1 MANAFLK
8 RLLFMDILKLQ
19 FSTIPER
26 YRTHLFSGMPFL
38 LFLLFTLYNT
48 TDLRA
53 QRVAV
58 KTNLTDWMTASPN
71 LSAEFTISSRL
82 SIDLAATATPFK
94 YKPDFYFRHVR
105 LQPELR
111 YWLLTPLSRHYVGFT
126 AFYSTYDVGY
136 KKRGY
141 FGDSYA
147 AGLTYGYNWV
157 LSRRW
162 NFELSAGVGAIHY
175 RLARYT
181 PGTAHP
187 EPNDSGWLVAPV
199 KLGITFVYVI
209 K

>member
-1 MANAFLK
+1 
-8 RLLFMDILKLQ
+8 MDILTRRLVSC
-19 FSTIPER
+19 FPGNHSA
-26 YRTHLFSGMPFL
+26 HLFSEVLL
-38 LFLLFTLYNT
+38 LFLLLFLPNNT
-48 TDLRA
+48 QA
-53 QRVAV
+53 QRVAI

-71 LSAEFTISSRL
+71 LSVEFAISSRFTLDL
-82 SIDLAATATPFK
+82 SGTATPFK
-94 YKPDFYFRHVR
+94 YKPDFYFRHIR

-147 AGLTYGYNWV
+147 AGLTYGYNWI

-162 NFELSAGVGAIHY
+162 NFELSAGLGAIHY

-187 EPNDSGWLVAPV
+187 EPNDAGCIVAPV
-199 KLGITFVYVI
+199 KLGIAFVYI
-209 K
+209 LK

>member
-1 MANAFLK
+1 MN
-8 RLLFMDILKLQ
+8 LFKLQ
-19 FSTIPER
+19 FFPTSES
-26 YRTHLFSGMPFL
+26 YRKHLFSGMPFL
-38 LFLLFTLYNT
+38 LFLFFALYNS

-71 LSAEFTISSRL
+71 LSVEFTLSSRL
-82 SIDLAATATPFK
+82 SVDLSGTATPFK
-94 YKPDFYFRHVR
+94 YKSDFYFRHIR

-111 YWLLTPLSRHYVGFT
+111 YWLVSPLARHYVGVMGY
-126 AFYSTYDVGY
+126 YSTYDVGY

-147 AGLTYGYNWV
+147 MGLTYGYDWI

-162 NFELSAGVGAIHY
+162 NLEVSAGIGAIRY
-175 RLARYT
+175 RLARYK

-187 EPNDSGWLVAPV
+187 RPNDSGWIVAPT
-199 KLGITFVYVI
+199 KLSVAFVYVL

>member
-1 MANAFLK
+1 MNVS
-8 RLLFMDILKLQ
+8 KLQ
-19 FSTIPER
+19 VSPTSEN
-26 YRTHLFSGMPFL
+26 YRNHLFSGMTFL
-38 LFLLFTLYNT
+38 LFLFFALYDA

-71 LSAEFTISSRL
+71 LSAEFTLSNRL
-82 SIDLAATATPFK
+82 SVDVSATATPFK
-94 YKPDFYFRHVR
+94 YKPDFYFRHIR

-111 YWLLTPLSRHYVGFT
+111 YWLVSPLNRHYVGIT

-136 KKRGY
+136 KERGY

-147 AGLTYGYNWV
+147 AGLTYGYDWI

-162 NFELSAGVGAIHY
+162 NLEVSAGVGAIRY

-181 PGTAHP
+181 PGTPHP
-187 EPNDSGWLVAPV
+187 QPNDAGWIVAPIKV
-199 KLGITFVYVI
+199 AVAFVYVL

>member
-1 MANAFLK
+1 
-8 RLLFMDILKLQ
+8 MDILTRRHVSC
-19 FSTIPER
+19 FPGNHR
-26 YRTHLFSGMPFL
+26 VHLFSGVLL
-38 LFLLFTLYNT
+38 LFLLLFFPNNT
-48 TDLRA
+48 QA
-53 QRVAV
+53 QRVAL

-71 LSAEFTISSRL
+71 LSVEFAISSRFTLDL
-82 SIDLAATATPFK
+82 SGTAPPFK
-94 YKPDFYFRHVR
+94 YKPDFYFRHIR

-111 YWLLTPLSRHYVGFT
+111 YWLLTPLSRHYIGFT

-136 KKRGY
+136 KERGY

-175 RLARYT
+175 RLARYK

-187 EPNDSGWLVAPV
+187 EPNDSGWIVAPV
-199 KLGITFVYVI
+199 KLGIAFVYVL

>member
-1 MANAFLK
+1 
-8 RLLFMDILKLQ
+8 MDILTRRLVSC
-19 FSTIPER
+19 FPGNHR
-26 YRTHLFSGMPFL
+26 AHLFSGVLL
-38 LFLLFTLYNT
+38 LFLLLFLPNNT
-48 TDLRA
+48 QA
-53 QRVAV
+53 QRVAI

-71 LSAEFTISSRL
+71 LSVEFAISSRFTLDL
-82 SIDLAATATPFK
+82 SGTATPFR
-94 YKPDFYFRHVR
+94 YKPDFYFRHIR

-147 AGLTYGYNWV
+147 AGLTYGYNWI

-162 NFELSAGVGAIHY
+162 NFELSAGLGAIHY

-187 EPNDSGWLVAPV
+187 EPNDAGWIVAPV
-199 KLGITFVYVI
+199 KLGIAFVYI
-209 K
+209 LK

>member
-1 MANAFLK
+1 MNL
-8 RLLFMDILKLQ
+8 LKLQ
-19 FSTIPER
+19 VSIVAEN

-38 LFLLFTLYNT
+38 LFLFFILLNNP
-48 TDLRA
+48 DLQA
-53 QRVAV
+53 QRVAL

-71 LSAEFTISSRL
+71 LSAEFTINNRL
-82 SIDLAATATPFK
+82 SVDLSATATPFK
-94 YKPDFYFRHVR
+94 YKPDFYFRHIR

-111 YWLLTPLSRHYVGFT
+111 YWLASPLTRHYVGIM

-147 AGLTYGYNWV
+147 AGLTYGYDWI

-162 NFELSAGVGAIHY
+162 NLELSAGLGAIRY
-175 RLARYT
+175 QLARYT

-187 EPNDSGWLVAPV
+187 KPNDKGWVVAPV
-199 KLGITFVYVI
+199 KLGITFVYI
-209 K
+209 LK

>member
-1 MANAFLK
+1 
-8 RLLFMDILKLQ
+8 MDILTRRLVSC
-19 FSTIPER
+19 FPGNHR
-26 YRTHLFSGMPFL
+26 AHLFSGVLL
-38 LFLLFTLYNT
+38 LFLLLFLPNNT
-48 TDLRA
+48 QA
-53 QRVAV
+53 QRVAI

-71 LSAEFTISSRL
+71 LSVEFAISSRFTLDL
-82 SIDLAATATPFK
+82 SGTATPFK
-94 YKPDFYFRHVR
+94 YKPDFYFRHIR

-147 AGLTYGYNWV
+147 AGLTYGYNWI

-162 NFELSAGVGAIHY
+162 NFELSAGLGAIHY
-175 RLARYT
+175 RLARYK

-187 EPNDSGWLVAPV
+187 EPNDAGWIVAPV
-199 KLGITFVYVI
+199 KLGIAFVYI
-209 K
+209 LK

>member
-1 MANAFLK
+1 
-8 RLLFMDILKLQ
+8 MDILTRRLVSC
-19 FSTIPER
+19 FPGNHR
-26 YRTHLFSGMPFL
+26 AHLFSGVLL
-38 LFLLFTLYNT
+38 LFLLLFLPNNAQ
-48 TDLRA
+48 A
-53 QRVAV
+53 QRVAI

-71 LSAEFTISSRL
+71 LSVEFAISSRFTLDL
-82 SIDLAATATPFK
+82 SGTATPFK
-94 YKPDFYFRHVR
+94 YKPDFYFRHIR

-111 YWLLTPLSRHYVGFT
+111 YWLLTPLSRHYIGFT

-147 AGLTYGYNWV
+147 AGLTYGYNWI

-162 NFELSAGVGAIHY
+162 NFELSAGLGAIHY

-187 EPNDSGWLVAPV
+187 EPNDAGWIVAPV
-199 KLGITFVYVI
+199 KLGIAFVYI
-209 K
+209 LK

>member
-1 MANAFLK
+1 
-8 RLLFMDILKLQ
+8 MDILTRRLVSC
-19 FSTIPER
+19 FPGN
-26 YRTHLFSGMPFL
+26 YRAHLFSEVLL
-38 LFLLFTLYNT
+38 LFLLLFFPNNT
-48 TDLRA
+48 QA
-53 QRVAV
+53 QRVAL

-71 LSAEFTISSRL
+71 LSVEFAVSNRL
-82 SIDLAATATPFK
+82 TLDLSGTATPFK
-94 YKPDFYFRHVR
+94 YKPDFYFRHIR

-136 KKRGY
+136 KERGY

-162 NFELSAGVGAIHY
+162 NFELSAGLGAIHY
-175 RLARYT
+175 RLARYK

-187 EPNDSGWLVAPV
+187 EPNDSGWIVAPV
-199 KLGITFVYVI
+199 KLGITLVYVI

>member
-1 MANAFLK
+1 
-8 RLLFMDILKLQ
+8 MDILTRRHVSC
-19 FSTIPER
+19 FPGNHR
-26 YRTHLFSGMPFL
+26 VHLFFGMLL
-38 LFLLFTLYNT
+38 LFLLLFLPN
-48 TDLRA
+48 DAQA
-53 QRVAV
+53 QRVAI

-71 LSAEFTISSRL
+71 LSVEFAISSRFTLDL
-82 SIDLAATATPFK
+82 SGTATPFR
-94 YKPDFYFRHVR
+94 YKPDFYFRHIR

-147 AGLTYGYNWV
+147 AGLTYGYNWI

-162 NFELSAGVGAIHY
+162 NFELSAGLGAIHY

-187 EPNDSGWLVAPV
+187 EPNDAGWIVAPV
-199 KLGITFVYVI
+199 KLGIAFVYI
-209 K
+209 LK

>member
-1 MANAFLK
+1 
-8 RLLFMDILKLQ
+8 MDILTRRLVSC
-19 FSTIPER
+19 FPGNHR
-26 YRTHLFSGMPFL
+26 AHLFFGMLL
-38 LFLLFTLYNT
+38 LFLLLFLPNNAQ
-48 TDLRA
+48 A
-53 QRVAV
+53 QRVAI

-71 LSAEFTISSRL
+71 LSVEFTISSRFTLDL
-82 SIDLAATATPFK
+82 SGTATPFR
-94 YKPDFYFRHVR
+94 YKPDFYFRHIR

-147 AGLTYGYNWV
+147 AGLTYGYNWI

-162 NFELSAGVGAIHY
+162 NFELSAGLGAIHY
-175 RLARYT
+175 RLARYK

-187 EPNDSGWLVAPV
+187 EPNDAGWIVAPV
-199 KLGITFVYVI
+199 KLGITFVYI
-209 K
+209 LK

>member
-1 MANAFLK
+1 MN
-8 RLLFMDILKLQ
+8 LFKLQ
-19 FSTIPER
+19 FFLTSES
-26 YRTHLFSGMPFL
+26 YRKRLFSGMSLL
-38 LFLLFTLYNT
+38 LFLFFALYNS

-71 LSAEFTISSRL
+71 LSVEFTLSSRL
-82 SIDLAATATPFK
+82 SVDLSGTATPFK
-94 YKPDFYFRHVR
+94 YKPDFYFRHIR

-111 YWLLTPLSRHYVGFT
+111 YWLVSPLARHYVGVMG
-126 AFYSTYDVGY
+126 FYSTYDVGY

-147 AGLTYGYNWV
+147 IGLTYGYDWI

-162 NFELSAGVGAIHY
+162 NLEVSAGVGAIRY

-187 EPNDSGWLVAPV
+187 RPNDSGWIVAPT
-199 KLGITFVYVI
+199 KLSVALVYI
-209 K
+209 LK

>member
-1 MANAFLK
+1 MTDAFIK
-8 RLLFMDILKLQ
+8 RMLFMNILKLQ
-19 FSTIPER
+19 FFPTSES
-26 YRTHLFSGMPFL
+26 YRKHLFSGMSFL
-38 LFLLFTLYNT
+38 IFLFFTCYLT

-71 LSAEFTISSRL
+71 LSAEFTISNRL
-82 SIDLAATATPFK
+82 SVDLSATATPFK
-94 YKPDFYFRHVR
+94 YKPDFYFRHIR

-111 YWLLTPLSRHYVGFT
+111 YWLVSPMARHYVGIM

-147 AGLTYGYNWV
+147 AGLTYGYDWI

-162 NFELSAGVGAIHY
+162 NLELSAGVGAIRY

-187 EPNDSGWLVAPV
+187 QPNDAGWIVAPI
-199 KLGITFVYVI
+199 KLSVAFVYI
-209 K
+209 LK